1 MPWPCSSRPRLVA
14 QLLVKIRQKLQ
25 QHIEKTPH
33 VNRCL
38 FAGGLWRCP
47 LCLQRL
53 AKLYFP
59 SYTDGPLA
67 AHSLGPD
74 FVAHLLVTIYTTRRY
89 DTPRDLIVLL
99 IRVERSLGNTV
110 TSLLGTWFCCLNV
123 CKKTNAVMT
132 LLGTRYCCSNAS
144 KA

>member
-1 MPWPCSSRPRLVA
+1 MRKL
-14 QLLVKIRQKLQ
+14 KKLQ
-25 QHIEKTPH
+25 QHIEKTPN
-33 VNRCL
+33 VNCCL

-59 SYTDGPLA
+59 SYTDNPLA

-99 IRVERSLGNTV
+99 IRMERSLGNTV
-110 TSLLGTWFCCLNV
+110 SSLLAARYRGVLLLKCVYDTSARPQI
-123 CKKTNAVMT
+123 AV
-132 LLGTRYCCSNAS
+132 LGDI
-144 KA
+144 